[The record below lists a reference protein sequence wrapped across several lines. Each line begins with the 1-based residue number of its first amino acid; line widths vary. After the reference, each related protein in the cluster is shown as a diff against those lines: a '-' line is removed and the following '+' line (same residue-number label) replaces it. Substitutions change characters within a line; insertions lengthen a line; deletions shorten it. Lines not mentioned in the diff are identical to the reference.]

1 MRTIAV
7 IVGLAIGA
15 GLSWPSTAAPQK
27 TLTAAEVND
36 AQWAGKRQPGAAVV
50 LKAQILLDRA
60 RISPGEV
67 DGKMGEN
74 TRKAV
79 RAFRAL
85 HDLRPGERIDEQ
97 MWQALT
103 REHGDPVLTTY
114 TITDV
119 AGPFADT
126 IPDDYRDKASMRAWT
141 TPARWNSWPR
151 NFT

>member
-1 MRTIAV
+1 MRKIA
-7 IVGLAIGA
+7 IVAIGIA
-15 GLSWPSTAAPQK
+15 HAAVVNWPSAAAPQR
-27 TLTAAEVND
+27 TLTAADVND

-103 REHGDPVLTTY
+103 REQGDPVLVAY
-114 TITDV
+114 TINV
-119 AGPFADT
+119 APLTPGP
-126 IPDDYRDKASMRAWT
+126 RRAL
-141 TPARWNSWPR
+141 RLGHE
-151 NFT
+151 